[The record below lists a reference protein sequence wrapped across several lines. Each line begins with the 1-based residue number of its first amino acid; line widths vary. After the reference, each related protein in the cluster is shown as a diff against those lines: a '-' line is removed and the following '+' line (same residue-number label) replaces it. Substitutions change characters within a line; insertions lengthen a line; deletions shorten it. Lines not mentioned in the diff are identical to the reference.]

1 MIYWIYITSG
11 RRPRVILIQY
21 ITRDYHNHKWYF
33 PISNTSHYLL
43 TLNYRKGYDQNQ
55 EKITTGSSLSY
66 TNFVSKV
73 VRVSR
78 ISCNSLGMDFSL
90 SKHKLNPTVLYNKYK
105 PSLKW
110 NDTSWY
116 IHKYFAFTSL
126 PNYLLNMYQAAN
138 TYSTSIHRFTKI
150 LLKRKFIWKFQF

>member
-55 EKITTGSSLSY
+55 KKITTGSSLSY

-73 VRVSR
+73 VREFRAIHWAWIFRYES
-78 ISCNSLGMDFSL
+78 ISWIQ
-90 SKHKLNPTVLYNKYK
+90 LYCIISTNLY
-105 PSLKW
+105 LKW
-110 NDTSWY
+110 NETSWY
-116 IHKYFAFTSL
+116 MHKYFAFTSL

-138 TYSTSIHRFTKI
+138 TYSTWFADSQGI
-150 LLKRKFIWKFQF
+150 LP